1 MNILAIILAGTI
13 ALSLGILYPMTS
25 LAQEDKQS
33 EEQLPDQI
41 DVPMNLTLKL
51 KDGGNEEVNATESKD
66 VTVNLMVQ
74 TGKEGSPTEI
84 PIIAKVSN
92 DTSVQDLELCAVV
105 QGANEMCN
113 SVEDLVK
120 ASEENSEDS
129 QANATESNKS
139 SNETSSSD
147 NSTENGENEDN

>member
-1 MNILAIILAGTI
+1 MNILAIIMAGTI
-13 ALSLGILYPMTS
+13 ALSLGISYPMMS

-33 EEQLPDQI
+33 EEQLPGQI

-66 VTVNLMVQ
+66 ITVNLMVQ
-74 TGKEGSPTEI
+74 TAKDGSPTEI
-84 PIIAKVSN
+84 PISAKVSN
-92 DTSVQDLELCAVV
+92 DTSVKDLELCAIV

-120 ASEENSEDS
+120 ASEDS
-129 QANATESNKS
+129 QANATESNES